1 MLILFV
7 IIIILR
13 LRRFVNHP
21 RKLSNNT
28 GMSTMNLVLDILVVI
43 TIISSFE
50 IVARHFQYNY
60 IITIRLHLF

>member
-1 MLILFV
+1 MLIVFV
-7 IIIILR
+7 IIIILG

-28 GMSTMNLVLDILVVI
+28 GMCTMNLVLDILVVI

-50 IVARHFQYNY
+50 IVARHFQ
-60 IITIRLHLF
+60 